1 MASIVFIHALSKEA
15 TQEQLNEDINHL
27 KLTKLTPGDYIVITD
42 PKITTNEV
50 KHRIE
55 KAIRQDKTIFITSP
69 AIQKIKARKHIYDL
83 FKDKINYVRTRIH
96 YEPLHVLKERPS
108 LKNVP
113 FQEIYNMYVSA
124 QAPMIGTDCD
134 TIMISTNGSYQD
146 EINYYS
152 RTSALRAHNSP
163 HHAESIPEHIQFVTE
178 NVPGYL
184 KNVARFH
191 DLGKYVTRQKAK
203 LSDYDTFIHH
213 ENVSAMYALAGRL
226 SPDDV
231 RIIQFHMMAHNLTPA
246 LVRRYHLEDIEDDL
260 RLFAEADDGAKIV
273 PEKKV
278 SAKRVIAK
286 DEPQNYRVS
295 EFLKHG
301 F

>member
-1 MASIVFIHALSKEA
+1 MASIIFIHALSKEA
-15 TQEQLNEDINHL
+15 TQEQLDNEIRYQEL
-27 KLTKLTPGDYIVITD
+27 KSNECIIITD

-55 KAIRQDKTIFITSP
+55 KAVANDKSVIITSP
-69 AIQKIKARKHIYDL
+69 AVQKIKARKHIYDL
-83 FKDKINYVRTRIH
+83 FKDKVETVKTRIH

-113 FQEIYNMYVSA
+113 FQELYNMYVSA
-124 QAPMIGTDCD
+124 QAPMVRTDCD
-134 TIMISTNGSYQD
+134 TIHISTNGLIWD
-146 EINYYS
+146 EIEHYS
-152 RTSALRAHNSP
+152 KTKKQQAHNSP
-163 HHAESIPEHIQFVTE
+163 HHAESIPEHIKWVAK
-178 NVPGYL
+178 NVPNHLY
-184 KNVARFH
+184 NVAQFH

-213 ENVSAMYALAGRL
+213 ENVSAMYALVSYL
-226 SPDDV
+226 SPDEV
-231 RIIQFHMMAHNLTPA
+231 RMIQFHMMAHNLTPA
-246 LVRRYHLEDIEDDL
+246 LVRRYHLENIENDL
-260 RLFAEADDGAKIV
+260 RLFAEADAGAKIV

-278 SAKRVIAK
+278 SATRVITK